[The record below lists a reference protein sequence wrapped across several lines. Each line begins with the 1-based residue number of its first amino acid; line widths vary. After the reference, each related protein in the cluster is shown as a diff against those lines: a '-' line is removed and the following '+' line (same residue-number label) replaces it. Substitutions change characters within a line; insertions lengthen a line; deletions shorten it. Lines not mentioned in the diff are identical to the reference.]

1 MTEKEQTHLVID
13 AGNTRIKTA
22 IYTSENYVSVHSFSH
37 AEQDELFAFLQSAEY
52 DYALLSSV
60 LNSDQTAEITAHT
73 RNCITLDKARIPI
86 QNNYGS
92 PGSLGADRL
101 ANAVAALFK
110 ARGNRLVIDVGTC
123 IKFDLVDAADNYIG
137 GSISPGIRMR
147 YEAMH
152 HFTGKLPMLA
162 PHKQENPLGTTTE
175 SCMHAGVMQGASEEI
190 NGFIRFYEDNYEG
203 LTIFVTGGDYL
214 NFDYSAKNGIFADE
228 NLTLFGL
235 LQILKANV
243 Q

>member
-1 MTEKEQTHLVID
+1 MTEKQLTYLIID

-22 IYTSENYVSVHSFSH
+22 LYSDEGVSVRSFLLEDPELPSFLKNTVYDH
-37 AEQDELFAFLQSAEY
+37 AILA
-52 DYALLSSV
+52 SV
-60 LNSDQTAEITAHT
+60 LNADDTVFLKKQI
-73 RNCITLDKARIPI
+73 RNCLMLDGAAIPI
-86 QNNYGS
+86 HNAYES

-101 ANAVAALFK
+101 ANAVAARFK
-110 ARGNRLVIDVGTC
+110 VAGNRLVIDVGTC
-123 IKFDLVDAADNYIG
+123 IKFDFVDASDSYLG

-152 HFTGKLPMLA
+152 QFTGKLPKLEI
-162 PHKQENPLGTTTE
+162 HRQETPLGTTTE
-175 SCMHAGVMQGASEEI
+175 SCMHAGVMQGVQEEI
-190 NGFIRFYEDNYEG
+190 RGFIRYYEAKYKG

-214 NFDYSAKNGIFADE
+214 YFDYSAKNGIFADE